1 MHTMSKSST
10 TTTDPDWLDNHHA
23 GEMLALEFMEPLG
36 LTAATLAEAL
46 AIAPARLEGVI
57 AGHIRMDADL
67 DLRLARYF
75 RRVLPRA
82 PGRLRT
88 AGSQACSEWRSG
100 TDRAACRIDAPMETR
115 PFDPANYLETE
126 EDILY
131 YLEAAMEGNDAG
143 HIASALGDV
152 ARSKGMSE
160 IARKSGLG
168 RQALYNALSENGN
181 PTLETLTAVLG
192 ALGLRLTV
200 QKTVA

>member
-75 RRVLPRA
+75 RM
-82 PGRLRT
+82 
-88 AGSQACSEWRSG
+88 SEG
-100 TDRAACRIDAPMETR
+100 FFLGLQDDYE
-115 PFDPANYLETE
+115 L
-126 EDILY
+126 
-131 YLEAAMEGNDAG
+131 LEAKR
-143 HIASALGDV
+143 ALNGDLERIV
-152 ARSKGMSE
+152 PRW
-160 IARKSGLG
+160 
-168 RQALYNALSENGN
+168 RQD
-181 PTLETLTAVLG
+181 
-192 ALGLRLTV
+192 RLTPPI
-200 QKTVA
+200 TSIPRRTSSII